1 MQVDFLCIGA
11 QKGGTTWLNEQLLR
25 HSDVC
30 LPPVKEVHYFN
41 YLDCEADRDW
51 IPDHYER
58 PAREFMKQAIATY
71 DPIDWRRVGYFAEI
85 LQRLHDG
92 QVDASWYDLVF
103 RECGDRECVK
113 GDITPAYLRLSS
125 AGIQRVYDHNPKA
138 RLIAMLREPVA
149 RSISAARMMLKRQKL
164 ASPSDDQWRS
174 VLKGYGVINKSQY
187 GPQLQNWMARFP
199 RDQLLVLPFEMI
211 GHIPGKVADCVCDFL
226 QISRFAPDD
235 VLSEAVH
242 VGKRYE
248 VPSWVVERLEAQL
261 APARQDVIS
270 MFPEFGQWWSNQE

>member
-25 HSDVC
+25 HPDVC

-41 YLDCEADRDW
+41 YLEFEADRDW

-58 PAREFMKQAIATY
+58 PAREFMKRAVATY
-71 DPIDWRRVGYFAEI
+71 DPINWQRLGYFAEI
-85 LQRLHDG
+85 LQRLRDG
-92 QVDASWYDLVF
+92 KVDASWYDLVF
-103 RECGDRECVK
+103 RECGERECVK
-113 GDITPAYLRLSS
+113 GDITPAYLRLSP

-164 ASPSDDQWRS
+164 DSPSDEQWRS
-174 VLKGYGVINKSQY
+174 VLKGFGVINKSQY
-187 GPQLQNWMARFP
+187 APQLQNWLTRFP

-211 GHIPGKVADCVCDFL
+211 VHSPGEVADSVCDFL
-226 QISRFAPDD
+226 QISRFAPGDL
-235 VLSEAVH
+235 LSEAVH

-248 VPSWVVERLEAQL
+248 VPDWVGERLEAQL
-261 APARQDVIS
+261 APARQDVIG
-270 MFPEFGQWWSNQE
+270 MFPDFGQWWSGRE